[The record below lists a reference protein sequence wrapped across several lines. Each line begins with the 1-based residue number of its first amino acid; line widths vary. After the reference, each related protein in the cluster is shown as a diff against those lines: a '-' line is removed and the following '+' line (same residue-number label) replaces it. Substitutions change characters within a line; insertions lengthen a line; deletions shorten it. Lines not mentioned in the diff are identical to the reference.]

1 MSKGQPDLHRRAF
14 REIANPA
21 IIADTGF
28 IVTDVNDAILELTGY
43 ERPELVG
50 STPLMLVDDDAVYE
64 EIIDALSAGKSWVG
78 DFESTTKDGRL
89 VYGRGSAT
97 PLVLDGET
105 RGYVVVFTDMTRH
118 RRYEESLRIL
128 NRVLRHNL
136 RNDANVVLG
145 HVERVAEAVS
155 DPTLTESLDTAANRV
170 EDMLGRA
177 RTTRRFGGILTG
189 GDSDSLEPTDLAS
202 AVGDALEDVPT
213 QQVVVSVSG
222 TEGPVEVLA
231 DDMLVPAL
239 RAVVEN
245 AVEHNDKTVPRVD
258 VGVSETDEHV
268 VLSIADNG
276 PGIDPRRHE
285 QVLGRNERT
294 QVDHGEG
301 LSLFFVDRL
310 MEMYG
315 GVVDVRSNEPR
326 GTVFDLH
333 FRRPGSP
340 PPSPGDAS
348 RWDVHGEGRA
358 PSIEGTEPFASN
370 GDAEADPG
378 ATFDVERGRSEP
390 EPERTPESVAPRG
403 LDSDGGSGPNPNAGP
418 GTEPADPGDDGG
430 SDRASDLAAAAAGA
444 SVTPPRLRGD
454 HGRLPDVT
462 AALRE
467 YEQPHHLLRLRR
479 SGGLREGGTVLVR
492 GDAAAALTDD
502 AVRVVADGPE
512 GGDWTFPYD
521 GISAVGRSTDA
532 LVLRVDG
539 ARVELSLP
547 RGDGEPEFVEAAA
560 AFLRDEIAR

>member
-21 IIADTGF
+21 IITDTGF
-28 IVTDVNDAILELTGY
+28 IITDVNDAILELTGY
-43 ERPELVG
+43 ERAELVG

-64 EIIDALSAGKSWVG
+64 EIIDALSTGESWVG

-155 DPTLTESLDTAANRV
+155 DPNLTESLDTAANRM

-231 DDMLVPAL
+231 DDMLAPAL

-245 AVEHNDKTVPRVD
+245 AVEHNDKDVPRID
-258 VGVSETDEHV
+258 VGVSETDESV

-285 QVLGRNERT
+285 QVLGRDERT

-315 GVVDVRSNEPR
+315 GAVDVRANEPE

-333 FRRPGSP
+333 FRRPGAP
-340 PPSPGDAS
+340 PPSLGDAS
-348 RWDVHGEGRA
+348 RWDVPDEVGSSSR
-358 PSIEGTEPFASN
+358 EGTEAVTAN
-370 GDAEADPG
+370 GGARADPD
-378 ATFDVERGRSEP
+378 TRFDFEQGGSEP
-390 EPERTPESVAPRG
+390 GSERTPESGASRE
-403 LDSDGGSGPNPNAGP
+403 LDSDGGSNPNAGP
-418 GTEPADPGDDGG
+418 GTEPVGPEDDGG
-430 SDRASDLAAAAAGA
+430 PDRASDLAAAAAGA
-444 SVTPPRLRGD
+444 SVTPARLRGD
-454 HGRLPDVT
+454 HGRLPDAT
-462 AALRE
+462 AALGE
-467 YEQPHHLLRLRR
+467 YEQPHHLVRLRR
-479 SGGLREGGTVLVR
+479 AGGLRQGGTVLVR

-502 AVRVVADGPE
+502 AVRVVADGAE
-512 GGDWTFPYD
+512 GGDWTFPYA
-521 GISAVGRSTDA
+521 GISGVGRSADA
-532 LVLRVDG
+532 LVLHVDG
-539 ARVELSLP
+539 TRVELSLP
-547 RGDGEPEFVEAAA
+547 RGDGEPGFVEDAVT
-560 AFLRDEIAR
+560 FLRGELGR